1 MGISLRSNGGQW
13 EWHWGKYQTM
23 TELFKLMCDMEFD
36 VDNYGDMEYHTMV
49 YEVLEFLIII
59 LFNILDLCIFLF

>member
-1 MGISLRSNGGQW
+1 
-13 EWHWGKYQTM
+13 M

-59 LFNILDLCIFLF
+59 LFKILDLCIFLF